1 MIKKFFTLFVF
12 CGFLASC
19 DILSQMGV
27 PLTEADV
34 ANGLKEALI
43 QGVNRGAG
51 SLFNT
56 QSNGN
61 SGLLNE
67 LLPSDVSNALS
78 LANSLGLSPKINQL
92 TQTLNTAAV
101 NSAQNSI
108 PVFVNSIK
116 GMGISDAW
124 GILRGAQNAGT
135 NYLRQTTGTGLVNA
149 VRPEVN
155 TVFSSLGLKPSLL
168 QNLGTNN
175 SMLKALDVD
184 LTQLLSQLICN
195 KMYNKIEQEEAR
207 IRTDISARSTGLLQ
221 RVFAAQTA
229 PVQAR

>member
-1 MIKKFFTLFVF
+1 MMKKFLALFMF

-19 DILSQMGV
+19 DVLSQMGV

-51 SLFNT
+51 SLFAT

-61 SGLLNE
+61 SALLNE
-67 LLPSDVSNALS
+67 LLPPDVANVLS
-78 LANSLGLSPKINQL
+78 VAKSLGLSSKINQL
-92 TQTLNTAAV
+92 TNTLNTAAV

-108 PVFVNSIK
+108 PVFVNSIR
-116 GMGISDAW
+116 GMSISDAW

-135 NYLRQTTGTGLVNA
+135 NYLRQSTGTDLVRA
-149 VRPEVN
+149 VQPEVN

-168 QNLGTNN
+168 QNLGSNN

-195 KMYNKIEQEEAR
+195 KMYSKIEQEEGR
-207 IRTDISARSTGLLQ
+207 IRTDISARTTGLLQ

-229 PVQAR
+229 PAQPR